1 MRKHLVGGIVV
12 AAFLQSLT
20 GCSVRY
26 RVAHMIARVD
36 AMPAEERPAEWDR
49 TKALLLREAP
59 KVGEPAPPERFAEYI
74 GTEALLLGWF
84 GMPLLRGR
92 TCCVGL
98 NRYGKQHD

>member
-1 MRKHLVGGIVV
+1 MRRYLIGGIVL

-49 TKALLLREAP
+49 TKALMLREAP
-59 KVGEPAPPERFAEYI
+59 KVGEPAPDFTLKRMKSEEVVTLSEYRPDQPKVLIFASY
-74 GTEALLLGWF
+74 T
-84 GMPLLRGR
+84 
-92 TCCVGL
+92 
-98 NRYGKQHD
+98 